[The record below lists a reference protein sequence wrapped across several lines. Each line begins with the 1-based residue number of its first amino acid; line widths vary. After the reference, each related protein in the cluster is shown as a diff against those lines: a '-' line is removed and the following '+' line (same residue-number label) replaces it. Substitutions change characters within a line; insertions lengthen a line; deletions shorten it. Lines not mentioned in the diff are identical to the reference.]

1 MNKLKEL
8 QEKYK
13 KGEITKGAYLAA
25 LAKLVEDKEI
35 TQDEMDDATDY
46 NPEADKPIYTQAD
59 VDGMIARKSTQ
70 QLRKILKDAGVEVDA
85 ANKDLPG
92 KVVELVKVGTG
103 KVKPAEGAEVEALKI
118 KAGKADTL
126 TAEMKTLRLENA
138 LLKTVSKY
146 NPVSNGPVIALMK
159 SDYAHLIDFVDET
172 TGEVD
177 LKTVDRA
184 VKKLQL
190 DEPTLFKS
198 DDGKGEG
205 DKGGKDFR
213 GKGPGGTGG
222 AGDGDKGHDA
232 NKARA
237 MEMLKLNKTEET
249 KK

>member
-35 TQDEMDDATDY
+35 SQDEMDDAADY

-103 KVKPAEGAEVEALKI
+103 KMKVPEGAEVDALKAQ
-118 KAGKADTL
+118 AGKVGTL
-126 TAEMKTLRLENA
+126 TADMKTLRLENA
-138 LLKTVSKY
+138 LLKTIGKY
-146 NPVSNGPVIALMK
+146 NPVSQSPVIALMK
-159 SDYAHLIDFVDET
+159 SDYAHLIDFLDEE

-184 VKKLQL
+184 VSKLKL

-205 DKGGKDFR
+205 DKGKDFR
-213 GKGPGGTGG
+213 GKGPGGTGA
-222 AGDGDKGHDA
+222 AGEGDKGHDA

-237 MEMLKLNKTEET
+237 LEMMGYAKKSEET